1 MKFKRKTLH
10 TVTVIVVILA
20 MVLGIGI
27 WGGVSLAASQ
37 DSGAKVIT
45 VSTLSKIIE
54 ISDLSTYRT
63 RYNGVVAAVN
73 EKNPDK
79 IDYYVTYQST
89 VEAGID
95 FTKADIVVDKGNKT
109 VVITLP
115 EVTITNTAVD
125 PATLEYIFVN
135 KKAETPTVSEQAIK
149 LCEAD
154 VAQETSSQD
163 GILELARQN
172 ARNVVEALTH
182 PLIAQSA
189 PDYTLTI
196 Q

>member
-1 MKFKRKTLH
+1 MKLKRKTLH

-27 WGGVSLAASQ
+27 WGVVSLAASQ
-37 DSGAKVIT
+37 DSEANVIT

-172 ARNVVEALTH
+172 ARNVVEALTQ

>member
-1 MKFKRKTLH
+1 MKLKRKTLH

-172 ARNVVEALTH
+172 ARNVVEALTQ

>member
-1 MKFKRKTLH
+1 MKLKRKTLH
-10 TVTVIVVILA
+10 RILFVAVVLVVVLA
-20 MVLGIGI
+20 LGV
-27 WGGVSLAASQ
+27 WGGVRLATPRDA
-37 DSGAKVIT
+37 GAEVVT
-45 VSTLSKIIE
+45 TSTLSRIIE

-63 RYNGVVAAVN
+63 QYNGVAKAMD
-73 EKNPDK
+73 EKDPDK

-95 FTKADIVVDKGNKT
+95 FTQADIAVDKEAKT

-115 EVTITNTAVD
+115 EVTITHVTVD
-125 PATLEYIFVN
+125 PATLEYIFVD

-154 VAQETSSQD
+154 VAEETANQD

-172 ARNVVEALTH
+172 ARNVVEALTQ

-189 PDYTLTI
+189 PDYTLTV

>member
-1 MKFKRKTLH
+1 MKLKRKTLH

-37 DSGAKVIT
+37 DSGANVIT

-172 ARNVVEALTH
+172 ARNVVEALTQ